1 MKIIDLK
8 SETHSVDELIILAK
22 SETVLIHSVDGFDFI
37 LEEADEFDRE
47 VASLGSSDKFISFLK
62 ERSEE
67 ETDISFDEVVKKRG
81 IEDI

>member
-22 SETVLIHSVDGFDFI
+22 SETVLIHSADGFDFI

-47 VASLGSSDKFISFLK
+47 VASLGSSDKFMSFLG

-67 ETDISFDEVVKKRG
+67 ETDISFDEVAKKRG

>member
-1 MKIIDLK
+1 MKVIDLK
-8 SETHSVDELIILAK
+8 SETHSVDELITLAK

-47 VASLGSSDKFISFLK
+47 VASLGSSDKFMSFLE

-67 ETDISFDEVVKKRG
+67 EVDISLDEVAKKRG
-81 IEDI
+81 IEDL

>member
-1 MKIIDLK
+1 MKVIDLK
-8 SETHSVDELIILAK
+8 SETHSVDELITLAK

-47 VASLGSSDKFISFLK
+47 VAFLGSSDKFMSFLE

-67 ETDISFDEVVKKRG
+67 ESDISLDEVAKKRG
-81 IEDI
+81 IEDL